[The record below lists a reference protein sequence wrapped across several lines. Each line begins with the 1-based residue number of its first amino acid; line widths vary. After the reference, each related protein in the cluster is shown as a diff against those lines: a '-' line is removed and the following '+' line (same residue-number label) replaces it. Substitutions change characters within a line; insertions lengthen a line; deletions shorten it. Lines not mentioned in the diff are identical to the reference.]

1 MQYSTLRHLLA
12 LNLMNPL
19 LGAHRIHALLER
31 FGGAEAFLSAG
42 EKHWRNERLSANAI
56 SALNQP
62 DWAKVDQAL
71 AWADHPGRHLLV
83 FGEAHYPDM
92 LRHIADPPLVIYAE
106 GDPAILSRQQL
117 AMVGSRHPTPTG
129 HDTAVMFAASLA
141 KLGFVITS
149 GMALGIDGAAH
160 QGALSVPGQTV
171 AVTGT
176 GLDIVYP
183 SRHEALAEQIRQ
195 QGCLISEYP
204 LGTPAL
210 GRNFPLRNRIISGL
224 SRGVIVVEAA
234 LKSGSLITARQA
246 LEQGREVFAVPGSI
260 HSPTSRG
267 CHWLLREGAKLVEN
281 VEDILAELDPSLVV
295 ADDQDLQQGEADLSG
310 LPEADYDRVLAAI
323 DYVPTN
329 VDRIVERSGLT
340 ADAVCSMLLILEL
353 YNIVHITSGGQ
364 YCRSAGRVA
373 PGSSVNECGMM

>member
-1 MQYSTLRHLLA
+1 M
-12 LNLMNPL
+12 
-19 LGAHRIHALLER
+19 
-31 FGGAEAFLSAG
+31 
-42 EKHWRNERLSANAI
+42 
-56 SALNQP
+56 
-62 DWAKVDQAL
+62 
-71 AWADHPGRHLLV
+71 
-83 FGEAHYPDM
+83 
-92 LRHIADPPLVIYAE
+92 
-106 GDPAILSRQQL
+106 
-117 AMVGSRHPTPTG
+117 
-129 HDTAVMFAASLA
+129 
-141 KLGFVITS
+141 
-149 GMALGIDGAAH
+149 
-160 QGALSVPGQTV
+160 
-171 AVTGT
+171 
-176 GLDIVYP
+176 
-183 SRHEALAEQIRQ
+183 
-195 QGCLISEYP
+195 ISEYP

-281 VEDILAELDPSLVV
+281 VEDILAELDPSLAVT
-295 ADDQDLQQGEADLSG
+295 DDQVVQQGEADLSG

-323 DYVPTN
+323 DYAPTS

-364 YCRSAGRVA
+364 YCRGAGRIA
-373 PGSSVNECGMM
+373 PESSVNECGMM

>member
-1 MQYSTLRHLLA
+1 MLQSTLRQMLA
-12 LNLMNPL
+12 LNLINPL
-19 LGAHRIHALLER
+19 MGARRAHRLLQH
-31 FGGAEAFLSAG
+31 FGGVEALLSAG
-42 EKHWRNERLSANAI
+42 ELHWQAARLSPKIIAAL
-56 SALNQP
+56 SAP
-62 DWAKVDQAL
+62 DWQQVEQTL
-71 AWADHPGRHLLV
+71 AWADHPNRHLLV
-83 FGEAHYPDM
+83 FGEDLYPAI
-92 LRHIADPPLVIYAE
+92 LTQIPDPPLVLYVE
-106 GDPAILSRQQL
+106 GDPVILSRQQL
-117 AMVGSRHPTPTG
+117 ALVGSRHPTPTG
-129 HDTAVMFAASLA
+129 HETAVMLAASLA
-141 KLGFVITS
+141 RLGFVITS

-160 QGALSVPGQTV
+160 QGALSVQGHTV
-171 AVTGT
+171 AVMGT

-183 SRHEALAEQIRQ
+183 ERHAALAEQIRH
-195 QGCLISEYP
+195 QGCLVSEYP

-246 LEQGREVFAVPGSI
+246 LEQGREVYAVPGSI

-281 VEDILAELDPSLVV
+281 VEDILTELDPTLTTNHPQNSSQQ
-295 ADDQDLQQGEADLSG
+295 QDVFSD

-323 DYVPTN
+323 DYVPTS
-329 VDRIVERSGLT
+329 VDRIVERCGLT

-364 YCRSAGRVA
+364 YCRSAGR
-373 PGSSVNECGMM
+373 PSSESSVQECNLM